1 MLYEALTGRE
11 NVGFTARLYGLADP
25 ERATDRAL
33 RALRI
38 ADRADVPVR
47 QLSRGMQQ
55 RVAIARALMQNPR
68 LILADEPI
76 ASLDPRN
83 SKIVMD
89 ALRDVNR
96 DGLTGLVNLH
106 DLTTARNYCD
116 RIVALNA
123 GRVVFDGP
131 PAELTAARIREVYG
145 VTEEE
150 FAEEAALAV
159 GATPHQLAVA

>member
-1 MLYEALTGRE
+1 
-11 NVGFTARLYGLADP
+11 
-25 ERATDRAL
+25 
-33 RALRI
+33 
-38 ADRADVPVR
+38 
-47 QLSRGMQQ
+47 
-55 RVAIARALMQNPR
+55 
-68 LILADEPI
+68 LADEPI

-96 DGLTGLVNLH
+96 DGLTVLVNLH
-106 DLTTARNYCD
+106 DLTTARSYCD

-159 GATPHQLAVA
+159 CATPHQLAVA